1 MKSLVD
7 EVSTINVLILLSLI
21 QNLYVGE
28 NFHCVNIL
36 LTHNSY
42 RIFISK

>member
-7 EVSTINVLILLSLI
+7 EVSTITVLILLSLI
-21 QNLYVGE
+21 QNHLHVGE

-36 LTHNSY
+36 LTHTEYSSVNN
-42 RIFISK
+42 